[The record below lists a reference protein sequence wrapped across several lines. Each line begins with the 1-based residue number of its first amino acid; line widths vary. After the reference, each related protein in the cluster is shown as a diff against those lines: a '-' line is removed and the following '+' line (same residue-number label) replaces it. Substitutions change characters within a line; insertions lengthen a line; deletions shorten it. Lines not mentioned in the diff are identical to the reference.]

1 MYILLFSA
9 EHLVINPVIYLVLGR
24 RFTLTPT
31 VYKYLDVG
39 IVDLSFVEIVIGDNQ
54 DNNIILPRT
63 MWQAFI
69 KRLANI
75 ERFVQSIDSSLS
87 IQNLVT
93 EIIKIRDVNMIKFTS
108 RIFMLREISVY
119 EVKRTLHVRTQTLHR
134 ECIL

>member
-9 EHLVINPVIYLVLGR
+9 EHLVINSVIYLVLGR

-87 IQNLVT
+87 
-93 EIIKIRDVNMIKFTS
+93 KI
-108 RIFMLREISVY
+108 
-119 EVKRTLHVRTQTLHR
+119 
-134 ECIL
+134 

>member
-69 KRLANI
+69 KRFANI